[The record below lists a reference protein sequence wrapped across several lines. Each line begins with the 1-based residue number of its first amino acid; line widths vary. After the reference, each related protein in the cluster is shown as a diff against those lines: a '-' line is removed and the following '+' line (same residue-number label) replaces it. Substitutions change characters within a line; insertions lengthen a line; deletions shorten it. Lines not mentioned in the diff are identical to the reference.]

1 MLQGSA
7 VSTAHGVMEYTMM
20 TEKKVAAVGFC
31 CVDIYEK
38 INEWYATGNGIDWGI
53 HLRRMGVP
61 VSVVSVVG
69 NDYYGDEM
77 KRTLDAEGIDIS
89 HLRTESGATCI
100 TRMELRNGTDRVHLD
115 SVDGVMEHYA
125 VTEEEFQ
132 FVAGHE
138 LLHTDL
144 FGNVLSHLPAWKA
157 AGVKILM
164 DFSIFTKDPEYHC
177 MDIFPY
183 VDYVFFSADGIER
196 NELEDWMKEI
206 YACGPILVT
215 ATLGEEGS
223 LCYDGQQFYAYGI
236 VPTKTVNTV
245 GAGDS
250 YIAGFTFGLLQG
262 ESIPECMSRGAAL
275 SARVIAGFKP
285 Y

>member
-1 MLQGSA
+1 
-7 VSTAHGVMEYTMM
+7 MM
-20 TEKKVAAVGFC
+20 TEKKAAAVGFC
-31 CVDIYEK
+31 CVDIYEN

-61 VSVVSVVG
+61 VSAVSVVG
-69 NDYYGDEM
+69 NDCYGDEM
-77 KRTLDAEGIDIS
+77 KRTLAAEGMDIS
-89 HLRTESGATCI
+89 HLRTEAGSTCI

-125 VTEEEFQ
+125 ITDEEFQ
-132 FVAGHE
+132 FVAEHE

-144 FGNVLSHLPAWKA
+144 FGNVLNHLPAWKA

-177 MDIFPY
+177 KDIFPY

-196 NELEDWMKEI
+196 EGLRDWMKEI
-206 YACGPILVT
+206 HACGPVLVT
-215 ATLGEEGS
+215 ATLGEKGS
-223 LCYDGQQFYAYGI
+223 LCYDGRQFYSCGI
-236 VPTKTVNTV
+236 VPAKVVNTV

-262 ESIPECMSRGAAL
+262 ETVPECMARGAELA
-275 SARVIAGFKP
+275 SQAISGFKP